1 MNESGN
7 SGDKLNTIFNITT
20 TRPVA
25 ITMISLAVVVFGFV
39 SYQQLAL
46 NLMPDITYP
55 TLTVRTEYSGAAPEE
70 VETTIS
76 RPAEQALGVVNNLV
90 KLTSISKSGVSDV
103 VLEFGWDTDMNV
115 ATQDIR
121 EKLDQIRFPDGVDRP
136 LILRYDPS
144 LDPIMRVGLA
154 GGDNLFTLRL
164 FAEEDIK
171 RELET
176 IPGVAAVKIKGGLER
191 EIRVEIDESKLTLRS
206 LNIRTINNLIAQE
219 NINLAGGNLKEGQ
232 TEYLVRTL
240 NEFKNID
247 EISNLVVSRIGNV
260 DVRIKDL
267 GIVYETH
274 KDREVITRIGG
285 KESVELEIYKEA
297 DANIVAVAG
306 RVRDRLY
313 GTPAQ
318 QEFVL
323 EMKEKEKKKKEEE
336 AKRRQDR
343 KDGKLVASVDERKK
357 KKEEKKPDKKGKKD
371 KKRGGRRGGGDRTA
385 MRKAAMTDFIANE
398 MPKGVKMST
407 LSDQSIFIKSAIDEV
422 MNTAILGAFLAVIV
436 LFVFLRKVSTTLII
450 AIAIP
455 LSIVATFAPMHIFN
469 VSLNI
474 MSLGGLALGVGMLVD
489 NSIVVL
495 ESIFR
500 CREEGDGLMD
510 SAVRGVKEVG
520 TAVFASTLTTIAVFF
535 PIVFVEGIAGQIFGD
550 LSLTVVFSLLASVA
564 VALFLIPMLAS
575 RRLDMSKSGLSFD
588 KIKKIDFMQL
598 KAINNLKELSD
609 NDTLSKVEKAYTYI
623 LYMLKLTGEFLFKT
637 AMMAST
643 ILLLILKILM
653 IILFTLTAPLIMLVS
668 IFTDRL
674 KGFKGWF
681 LAWAERDSFFGLVYT
696 RKIWEELLRFTI
708 PGELMTAVRE
718 YFGKFRKR
726 SVYTGESWKL
736 WAGRILRG
744 LFTPVVIVY
753 HIIRFLISIIGSLI
767 GRMGVALMNFVT
779 LLAIFLGS
787 LAGIILMPIVMP
799 FVNLFEVGFDKVNV
813 VYPKAIRWSLN
824 NSGTVIGTSAGLFLF
839 AWFIL
844 MPSLGSELIPEVHQ
858 GEFNVDVYL
867 PVGTRLEETDK
878 ALKLVESKIRGY
890 EMISDLATVV
900 GAEKSANLKSDEGEH
915 TGKVTVRMGA
925 EYLGSEYETELIRN
939 IRRDLSQIP
948 GIVTKI
954 SRPALFSFKTP
965 VEVEVQGYDLLILK
979 RMASLVEA
987 KLNEVPGLTDVKS
1000 NIQTGNP
1007 EVQIIYDRRLLAKYG
1022 LNIFDVANIVKN
1034 KVKGEVASQFKEEDR
1049 RIDILVRISE
1059 SDKESIDD
1067 LKRLVVNPGSPIPI
1081 RLASV
1086 ANIKVGEGPSEIRRV
1101 DQQRVALITANTTG
1115 IDLGSAMVSISDA
1128 LDDINWPRGFSYALS
1143 GQNKEMETSMNSLI
1157 FALIL
1162 AVFLVYVVMASQF
1175 ESLIHPFVIM
1185 FTIPLALIGVMLV
1198 LWILSI
1204 PLSVVVFLGLIMLAG
1219 IVVNNAIILVDYIN
1233 HLRAKGMNKIDAIVT
1248 AGSVR
1253 LRPILMTT
1261 ATTVLGLLP
1270 MALGLGEGAEIRTPM
1285 AITVVAGLISSTV
1298 LTLLVIPTVY
1308 AIVDR
1313 KD

>member
-1 MNESGN
+1 MSESQN
-7 SGDKLNTIFNITT
+7 SADKLDTVFKITT

-25 ITMISLAVVVFGFV
+25 ITMIALAVVVFGFV
-39 SYQQLAL
+39 SYKQLSL

-55 TLTVRTEYSGAAPEE
+55 TLTVRTEYLGAAPEE

-76 RPAEQALGVVNNLV
+76 RPAEQALGVVSNLAN
-90 KLTSISKSGVSDV
+90 LTSISKSGVSDV
-103 VLEFGWDTDMNV
+103 VLEFGWGTDMNV

-154 GGDNLFTLRL
+154 GGDNLFALRL
-164 FAEEDIK
+164 FAEEEIK

-176 IPGVAAVKIKGGLER
+176 VPGVAAVKVKGGLER
-191 EIRVEIDESKLTLRS
+191 EIRVEIDESQLTLRG
-206 LNIRTINNLIAQE
+206 LDIRTINNLIRQE

-240 NEFKNID
+240 NEFKNIN
-247 EISNLVVSRIGNV
+247 EISELVVSRVGEVEI
-260 DVRIKDL
+260 RIKDL
-267 GIVYETH
+267 GVVYETH

-285 KESVELEIYKEA
+285 EESVELEIYKEA
-297 DANIVAVAG
+297 DANIVAVAS

-313 GTPAQ
+313 GTPGQ
-318 QEFVL
+318 HKFIR
-323 EMKEKEKKKKEEE
+323 EMKEKEKKKKKEE
-336 AKRRQDR
+336 AKKRKDR
-343 KDGKLVASVDERKK
+343 KDGKLVASAKDEKVK
-357 KKEEKKPDKKGKKD
+357 KKEKKSDKKGKKG
-371 KKRGGRRGGGDRTA
+371 GGRRGRRGGDDSA
-385 MRKAAMTDFIANE
+385 MIKAAMTNFLSHE
-398 MPKGVKMST
+398 MPRGVKMST

-436 LFVFLRKVSTTLII
+436 LFVFLRKVTTTLII
-450 AIAIP
+450 ALAIP
-455 LSIVATFAPMHIFN
+455 LSIIATFAPMHIFN

-500 CREEGDGLMD
+500 CREEGDDLME

-575 RRLDMSKSGLSFD
+575 RRLDRSKSGLSFD
-588 KIKKIDFMQL
+588 NIKRIDFMRL
-598 KAINNLKELSD
+598 RAIENLKELSD
-609 NDTLSKVEKAYTYI
+609 NDTLSKGEKVYTYI
-623 LYMLKLTGEFLFKT
+623 FYIFKLGGEFLFKT

-643 ILLLILKILM
+643 ILLLFLKIIM
-653 IILFTLTAPLIMLVS
+653 IILFVLTAPLITLIS
-668 IFTDRL
+668 IFTNR
-674 KGFKGWF
+674 FKDFNSWF
-681 LAWAERDSFFGLVYT
+681 LEWAERDSFFGIVYT
-696 RKIWEELLRFTI
+696 RRIWEELLRFTA
-708 PGELMTAVRE
+708 PEELMTALTK
-718 YFGKFRKR
+718 YFLNYQKVSDYRGKK
-726 SVYTGESWKL
+726 WKL
-736 WAGRILRG
+736 WEGWILRG
-744 LFTPVVIVY
+744 LFTPLVIFY
-753 HIIRFLISIIGSLI
+753 HLIRFLVGIIGSLI
-767 GRMGVALMNFVT
+767 GRLGVAAMNFVT
-779 LLAIFLGS
+779 LVGIFVWTLI
-787 LAGIILMPIVMP
+787 GIILMPAVMP
-799 FVNLFEVGFDKVNV
+799 LVNLFEIGYDKVNV
-813 VYPKAIRWSLN
+813 AYPKAIRWSLN
-824 NSGTVIGTSAGLFLF
+824 NKGTVIGTSAGLFLF
-839 AWFIL
+839 AWFVL
-844 MPSLGSELIPEVHQ
+844 MPTLGNELIPEVYQ
-858 GEFNVDVYL
+858 GEFNVDIYL

-878 ALKLVESKIRGY
+878 ALKAVESKISGY
-890 EMISDLATVV
+890 EMISELATVV
-900 GAEKSANLKSDEGEH
+900 GAAKSTNLKSDEGEH
-915 TGKVTVRMGA
+915 TGKVTVRMGTEYIGA
-925 EYLGSEYETELIRN
+925 ENEIALIRN
-939 IRRDLSQIP
+939 IRRDLSELP

-954 SRPALFSFKTP
+954 SRPVLFSFKTP
-965 VEVEVQGYDLLILK
+965 VEVQVQGYDLDVLK
-979 RMASLVEA
+979 RMASSVEG
-987 KLNEVPGLTDVKS
+987 KLSKIPGLTDVKS

-1007 EVQIIYDRRLLAKYG
+1007 EVQIIYNRKLLAKYG
-1022 LNIFDVANIVKN
+1022 LKIFEVASIVRN
-1034 KVKGEVASQFKEEDR
+1034 KVKGEVASHFKEEDR
-1049 RIDILVRISE
+1049 RIDILVRINE

-1067 LKRLVVNPGSPIPI
+1067 LKRLIINPGNPIPI
-1081 RLASV
+1081 PLASV
-1086 ANIKVGEGPSEIRRV
+1086 ATIKIGEGPSEIRRV
-1101 DQQRVALITANTTG
+1101 DQQRVAVITANTTG
-1115 IDLGSAMVSISDA
+1115 IDLSTAMISITEV
-1128 LDDINWPRGFSYALS
+1128 LDELSWPRGFSYTLS

-1185 FTIPLALIGVMLV
+1185 FTIPLALIGVV
-1198 LWILSI
+1198 FTLWILSV

-1219 IVVNNAIILVDYIN
+1219 IVVNNAIVLVDYIN
-1233 HLRAKGMNKIDAIVT
+1233 HLRAKGMNKIDAIVM

>member
-1 MNESGN
+1 MSESRK
-7 SGDKLNTIFNITT
+7 SGDNLNTIFRIST

-25 ITMISLAVVVFGFV
+25 ITMISLAVIVFGLV
-39 SYQQLAL
+39 SYQQLSL

-55 TLTVRTEYSGAAPEE
+55 TLTVRTEYEGAAPEE

-76 RPAEQALGVVNNLV
+76 RPAEQALGVVSNLV
-90 KLTSISKSGVSDV
+90 NLTSISKSGVSDV
-103 VLEFGWDTDMNV
+103 VLEYRWDTDMNV
-115 ATQDIR
+115 ATQDVR

-154 GGDNLFTLRL
+154 GGDNLFALRL
-164 FAEEDIK
+164 YAEDDIK

-176 IPGVAAVKIKGGLER
+176 IPGVAAVKVIGGLER
-191 EIRVEIDESKLTLRS
+191 EIRVEIDESQITLRGI
-206 LNIRTINNLIAQE
+206 NIRTINNLIGQE

-240 NEFKNID
+240 NEFKSIN
-247 EISNLVVSRIGNV
+247 EISELIVSKIGDV
-260 DVRIKDL
+260 DVRIKDI
-267 GIVYETH
+267 GVVYETH

-285 KESVELEIYKEA
+285 EESVELEIYKEA

-313 GTPAQ
+313 GTPDQ
-318 QEFVL
+318 QKFVR
-323 EMKEKEKKKKEEE
+323 EMIEKEKKKKKEE
-336 AKRRQDR
+336 AKKRRDR
-343 KDGKLVASVDERKK
+343 KDGKLVASAEDAKG
-357 KKEEKKPDKKGKKD
+357 KEKEKKSD
-371 KKRGGRRGGGDRTA
+371 KKRKRGGGRRGRRGGDPEA
-385 MRKAAMTDFIANE
+385 MKKAAMTDFLFHDI
-398 MPKGVKMST
+398 PKGVKMST

-422 MNTAILGAFLAVIV
+422 MNTAILGAFLAIIVIF
-436 LFVFLRKVSTTLII
+436 LFLRKITSTLII

-455 LSIVATFAPMHIFN
+455 LSIVATFAPMHMFN

-500 CREEGDGLMD
+500 CREEGDGLTE

-550 LSLTVVFSLLASVA
+550 LSLTVVFSLMASVA

-575 RRLDMSKSGLSFD
+575 RRLDSSKSGLSFD
-588 KIKKIDFMQL
+588 NIKRIDFMQL
-598 KAINNLKELSD
+598 KALENIRELSD
-609 NDTLSKVEKAYTYI
+609 NDSVSKVEKAYIYIYYI
-623 LYMLKLTGEFLFKT
+623 LKLAGEFLFKT
-637 AMMAST
+637 VMMASSM
-643 ILLLILKILM
+643 LVLIAKIIM
-653 IILFTLTAPLIMLVS
+653 IIVLSMIFPLITLIS
-668 IFTDRL
+668 IFVDRL
-674 KGFKGWF
+674 KNFNSWF
-681 LAWAERDSFFGLVYT
+681 LDWAAKDSFFGFVYT
-696 RKIWEELLRFTI
+696 RKIWDELLQFAA
-708 PGELMTAVRE
+708 PAELMSSVSI
-718 YFGKFRKR
+718 YFGKFKKT
-726 SVYTGESWKL
+726 SDYTEKTWKL
-736 WAGRILRG
+736 WAGKILRG
-744 LFTPVVIVY
+744 LFTPFVIGY
-753 HIIRFLISIIGSLI
+753 HFLRFLSSIIGSLI
-767 GRMGVALMNFVT
+767 GRLGVAFMNFFA
-779 LLAIFLGS
+779 LFAIFIWS
-787 LAGIILMPIVMP
+787 LIGIILKPAVMP
-799 FVNLFEVGFDKVNV
+799 LVNLFEIGFEKINV
-813 VYPKAIRWSLN
+813 AYPKAIRWSLN
-824 NSGTVIGTSAGLFLF
+824 NSGTVIGSSVGLFLF

-844 MPSLGSELIPEVHQ
+844 MPTLGNELIPEVHQ
-858 GEFNVDVYL
+858 GEFDVHIYL
-867 PVGTRLEETDK
+867 PVGTRLEETDRV
-878 ALKLVESKIRGY
+878 LKVVESEISGY
-890 EMISDLATVV
+890 EMISELATVV

-915 TGKVTVRMGA
+915 TGKITVRMG
-925 EYLGSEYETELIRN
+925 SEYVGAENEIALIQN
-939 IRRDLSQIP
+939 IRQDLSKIP

-954 SRPALFSFKTP
+954 SRQALFSFKTP
-965 VEVEVQGYDLLILK
+965 VEVQVKGYDLKVLK
-979 RMASLVEA
+979 RTAIIVEG
-987 KLNEVPGLTDVKS
+987 KLSEIKGLTDVKS

-1007 EVQIIYDRRLLAKYG
+1007 EVQIIYNRKLLAKYG
-1022 LNIFDVANIVKN
+1022 LNIFDVASIVRN
-1034 KVKGEVASQFKEEDR
+1034 KVKGEVASRFKEEER
-1049 RIDILVRISE
+1049 RIDILVRINE
-1059 SDKESIDD
+1059 SDKESIAD
-1067 LKRLVVNPGSPIPI
+1067 LKRLIINPGNPIPI
-1081 RLASV
+1081 PLASV
-1086 ANIKVGEGPSEIRRV
+1086 ANIKIGEGPSEIRRV

-1115 IDLGSAMVSISDA
+1115 IDLGTAMLSISDV
-1128 LDDINWPRGFSYALS
+1128 LDEMSWPRGFSYTLS

-1185 FTIPLALIGVMLV
+1185 FTIPLALIGVV
-1198 LWILSI
+1198 FILWLLSV

-1219 IVVNNAIILVDYIN
+1219 IVVNNAIVLVDYIN
-1233 HLRAKGMNKIDAIVT
+1233 RLRSKGMNKIDAIVT

-1308 AIVDR
+1308 ALVDR
-1313 KD
+1313 GD